1 MDQAGIGP
9 PEAPAEK
16 ARIAGIPRRD
26 PYRYSRDVPPARGKR
41 SGPSRSTGG
50 DRDLASV
57 GALVADRAKCQMLVA
72 LAADGGALPAGRLAA
87 QAEVSASTASGHLH
101 KLVAGG
107 LLVVENVGR
116 HRNYRLAN
124 PEVVAALIE
133 TLEQLAPAL
142 PIQSLGQSQQ
152 ARAWRQARVCY
163 DHIAGTLGVELM
175 RALVERGHVGPV
187 HEAARVDPDRD
198 QYAIT
203 SEGWAFFETLSVVV
217 PSSRQPV
224 RHHKDSIEDGSHLS
238 GALGRG
244 LLTRFV
250 DLGWLQRHQNRRLH
264 ITPEGRKG
272 FDQQFGVS
280 LDEED
285 REKVYGSI
293 P

>member
-1 MDQAGIGP
+1 M
-9 PEAPAEK
+9 
-16 ARIAGIPRRD
+16 
-26 PYRYSRDVPPARGKR
+26 PPARGKR

-57 GALVADRAKCQMLVA
+57 GALVADRAKCQILVA
-72 LAADGGALPAGRLAA
+72 LAADGGALPAWLAA

-107 LLVVENVGR
+107 LLVVESAGR

-124 PEVVAALIE
+124 PEVVATLIE
-133 TLEQLAPAL
+133 TLERLAPAL

-163 DHIAGTLGVELM
+163 DHIAGTLGVDLM
-175 RALVERGHVGPV
+175 GALVERGHVGPA
-187 HEAARVDPDRD
+187 HEAARVDPHQD

-203 SEGWAFFETLSVVV
+203 SEGWAFFQTLGVVV

-224 RHHKDSIEDGSHLS
+224 RHHKDSIEDGLHLS

-250 DLGWLQRHQNRRLH
+250 DLGWLQRHPNRRLH

-280 LDEED
+280 LDNLRFD
-285 REKVYGSI
+285 SVTGLRLTGRFQSMNRPFCWPDAVTTGGRGASRGRG
-293 P
+293 